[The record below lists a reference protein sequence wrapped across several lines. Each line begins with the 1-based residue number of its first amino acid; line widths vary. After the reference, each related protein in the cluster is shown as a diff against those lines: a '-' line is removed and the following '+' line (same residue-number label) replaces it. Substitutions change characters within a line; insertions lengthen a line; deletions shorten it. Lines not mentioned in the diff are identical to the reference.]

1 MNIIVSLASYE
12 KRFPTLH
19 LCLKTIINQS
29 IKPDKFLLYLDHS
42 YKTIPHQ
49 ILEFQEKGMEICI
62 AETDLKSHNKYFYAM
77 QQYPNDIV
85 ITLDDDVLYPN
96 DLINKLLQSYE
107 KYPFAVSAGRVH
119 KMRFDANGYI
129 KPYDT
134 WEKEAALYNKP
145 SMELMANGVGGILNP
160 PHCMDIRL
168 FDAKKIRQLCLYG
181 DDIWLKAMQLLKG
194 TPVVAIQQAKQH
206 PPIIDNTQQ
215 HGLYKIN
222 KIQHRND
229 IYIQNVFHEYN
240 LTRREKQNDQY

>member
-62 AETDLKSHNKYFYAM
+62 AETDLKSHNKYFYAI
-77 QQYPNDIV
+77 QRYPDDIL

-96 DLINKLLQSYE
+96 NLISNLLQTYR

-119 KMRFDANGYI
+119 KMRFDANGYNM
-129 KPYDT
+129 PYDT

-145 SMELMANGVGGILNP
+145 SMDLLATGVGGILYP
-160 PHCMDIRL
+160 PHCMDKRL
-168 FDAKKIRQLCLYG
+168 FDKEKIQRLCLYG
-181 DDIWLKAMQLLKG
+181 DDIWLKVMQLLKG
-194 TPVVAIQQAKQH
+194 TPVVAIQQEKQH
-206 PPIIDNTQQ
+206 PPIIGNTQQ
-215 HGLYKIN
+215 CGLHIIN
-222 KIQHRND
+222 KKQHRND
-229 IYIQNVFHEYN
+229 LYIKNVFHEYN
-240 LTRREKQNDQY
+240 FIRKDIKNE